1 MKNISYLLFLTG
13 LFLLWLL
20 VAPAYALVLKLE
32 TDKHEYA
39 LGEPVVLY
47 VSLQNSENLS
57 VELPK
62 FLDPKYYEVQ
72 YEINGKRFIP
82 WILIDDLE
90 PTKTFA
96 SNEILREEVK
106 LFFNGKHWIF
116 SEPGTYTI
124 VAKLRDQTSNTLT
137 ITIPSAMSGGS
148 TTSVLHGEG
157 ASVSSSDPVGQAAQ
171 LLFSSDDAGF
181 FLLFEG
187 EGAQFLT
194 EGVQVLQTI
203 VTDYPNTPQATFARE
218 ALGNSQLFIGN
229 YQQALPLLEAA
240 KQQPIGLYDTI
251 HTYMALYKSYMGL
264 GNTQGAKAVLE
275 ELKGIVLKQ
284 FSDFKPFVNVVLSKN
299 QLPTLFDEQQSQPII
314 IMGIQFCTQ
323 NSVLLSSTTGEA
335 LHNFNTGLTGKGI
348 HLTTADFD
356 GNKLTDAIV
365 VSEIGKGNIVL
376 IFDVNGQQID
386 TIPISGD
393 NQGINVAAGDIDG
406 NGTSE
411 IVMARA
417 SEDTKVYIYQ
427 ARDKNVR
434 EITVFDTQ
442 TKFNLTTG
450 DVNGDGSDEI
460 VLALAKPKNDK
471 NVFVFNGKG
480 DLLQSFVTLL
490 NGEIDKEAM
499 VVAAGDVNGDGID
512 EIIVGPAEP
521 KNDYTVVIYSASGS
535 LIKTFNSF
543 SESADRKKDNETTIC
558 HIPPGNSD
566 QAHTITVS
574 DNAMEA
580 HLAHGDQLGE
590 CKNNGSSCSF
600 YEPPGIILATGDVN
614 EDGKSE
620 IVVSKAGSREVRF
633 YTIEGS
639 LIGQFDMGFS
649 DAIITDVSFGV
660 KAR

>member
-1 MKNISYLLFLTG
+1 MKNISYLLFLTY

-32 TDKHEYA
+32 TDKLEYA

-62 FLDPKYYEVQ
+62 FLDPKYDEVQ
-72 YEINGKRFIP
+72 YEINGKRFVP

-96 SNEILREEVK
+96 PSEILREEVK
-106 LFFNGKHWIF
+106 LFFNGKRWLF

-124 VAKLRDQTSNTLT
+124 VAKLHDQTSNTLT
-137 ITIPSAMSGGS
+137 ITIPSSISGGS
-148 TTSVLHGEG
+148 TSSVIHVVG
-157 ASVSSSDPVGQAAQ
+157 ASISSSDAVGQAAQ
-171 LLFSSDDAGF
+171 LLFGSDDAGF

-194 EGVQVLQTI
+194 AGVQILQKI

-218 ALGNSQLFIGN
+218 ALGNSQLFMEN
-229 YQQALPLLEAA
+229 YQQALPPLETA

-251 HTYMALYKSYMGL
+251 HTYMALYKSYIGL

-275 ELKGIVLKQ
+275 ELKGIVLKR
-284 FSDFKPFVNVVLSKN
+284 FSDFKPFVSAVLSKN
-299 QLPTLFDEQQSQPII
+299 QLPALFEPQSQPII
-314 IMGIQFCTQ
+314 IMGIQSCTQ
-323 NSVLLSSTTGEA
+323 NRVLLSSATGEI
-335 LHNFNTGLTGKGI
+335 LHNFNSGLTGKGI

-356 GNKLTDAIV
+356 GNKLTDAIA

-376 IFDVNGQQID
+376 IFDVNGQQIN

-393 NQGINVAAGDIDG
+393 NQGINVAAGDLDG

-411 IVMARA
+411 IVMAKS

-427 ARDKNVR
+427 ARDKTVR
-434 EITVFDTQ
+434 EITIFDTKI
-442 TKFNLTTG
+442 KFNLTTG

-471 NVFVFNGKG
+471 NVFVFNEKG
-480 DLLQSFVTLL
+480 DLLQSFITSV
-490 NGEIDKEAM
+490 NGETNKEAM
-499 VVAAGDVNGDGID
+499 VVATGDVNGDGVD
-512 EIIVGPAEP
+512 EIIIGPAEP
-521 KNDYTVVIYSASGS
+521 KNDYTVAIYSVNGS
-535 LIKTFNSF
+535 LIKTFKTF
-543 SESADRKKDNETTIC
+543 SESAGRKKENEVTIC
-558 HIPPGNSD
+558 HIPPGNPD

-574 DNAMEA
+574 ANALEA
-580 HLAHGDQLGE
+580 HLAHGDPLGE

-600 YEPPGIILATGDVN
+600 YERPGIVLAVGDVN
-614 EDGKSE
+614 EDGKSD
-620 IVVSKAGSREVRF
+620 IIVSKAGSREVRL
-633 YTIEGS
+633 YTTAGS
-639 LIGQFDMGFS
+639 LIGPFDMGFS
-649 DAIITDVSFGV
+649 DAVITDVRFGV